1 MSVTTELRKTATDTG
16 YAVVGITDL
25 AVERVREAQTR
36 AAAVRA
42 EIERVRVDAELK
54 KLQGRVQTL
63 PATALSAGV
72 EAAGKAEQAFDE
84 LAERGRTLVT
94 RISNQKATKDL
105 LTQGRTTISRGKAAV
120 TTVRRGAGDTRTA
133 AKATVTTAEREASE
147 TAAAVRTTTR
157 TKTQGTK
164 SAAKRTTTT
173 ARKRAA
179 SSKSAG
185 KAAVTTAKKTA
196 QTAAK
201 ATEAAAEKVGD

>member
-25 AVERVREAQTR
+25 AVEQIREAQAR

-42 EIERVRVDAELK
+42 EIERVRVEAELK

-63 PATALSAGV
+63 PASAVSAGV
-72 EAAGKAEQAFDE
+72 EAAGKAEQAFDG
-84 LAERGRTLVT
+84 LAERGRTLVS
-94 RISNQKATKDL
+94 RIANQKSTKDL
-105 LTQGRTTISRGKAAV
+105 LAQSRSTISRGKAAV
-120 TTVRRGAGDTRTA
+120 TTVRRGAADTRTA
-133 AKATVTTAEREASE
+133 AKATATTAEREVAE
-147 TAAAVRTTTR
+147 TASAVRTTTR
-157 TKTQGTK
+157 TRTQGTK
-164 SAAKRTTTT
+164 SAAKRTSTT

-179 SSKSAG
+179 SSKSAT

-196 QTAAK
+196 ETAAK